1 MRNIKKSTKVLAGS
15 FAVMMMGSLAVS
27 SVMAYQG
34 DYSKQG
40 PEYSPE
46 RHTAMTKAMDSNN
59 YQAWSELMADR
70 GRITRVINE
79 DNFARFAEARQLAHE
94 GDLEGADAIRQE
106 LGIRT
111 SNGEKVGAG
120 YGEKQGRNKGEGRR
134 SGRVNNENRGQNQ
147 GGKFID
153 ADGDRICDNL

>member
-1 MRNIKKSTKVLAGS
+1 MENSNKVL
-15 FAVMMMGSLAVS
+15 FGSLAVVMMGAFAVS
-27 SVMAYQG
+27 SAMAYQG

-46 RHTAMTKAMDSNN
+46 RHTAMSEAMDNNN
-59 YQAWSELMADR
+59 YEAWSELMADR
-70 GRITRVINE
+70 GRITQVVNE
-79 DNFARFAEARQLAHE
+79 ENFAQFAEARRLAHS
-94 GDLEGADAIRQE
+94 GDLEGADAIRKE

-120 YGEKQGRNKGEGRR
+120 YGKRQRHGRINNK
-134 SGRVNNENRGQNQ
+134 NRGQNQ

-153 ADGDRICDNL
+153 ANGDRICDNL